1 MDVCARI
8 RNGAS
13 IFAGKVPKHDAK
25 NNLIYAVA

>member
-8 RNGAS
+8 RNGAFF
-13 IFAGKVPKHDAK
+13 FAGKVPKHDAK

>member
-1 MDVCARI
+1 MDACARI

-13 IFAGKVPKHDAK
+13 IFAGKVTKNDAK

>member
-1 MDVCARI
+1 MDACARI

-13 IFAGKVPKHDAK
+13 IFAGKVPKNDAK